1 MIINYTKL
9 NYKMKNMIDYVLK
22 DTLVEEGKA
31 LIEVMLFHKSMS
43 DDDDDDDDDDN
54 KMSRRTL
61 MEWSKKVLMN
71 IVISTK
77 DDLSV
82 SSVQFSPWG

>member
-1 MIINYTKL
+1 
-9 NYKMKNMIDYVLK
+9 MKNMIDYVLE
-22 DTLVEEGKA
+22 DTLDEEGKA

-54 KMSRRTL
+54 KMSRCTL
-61 MEWSKKVLMN
+61 REWLMKVLMN

>member
-1 MIINYTKL
+1 
-9 NYKMKNMIDYVLK
+9 MKNMIDYVLE
-22 DTLVEEGKA
+22 DTLDEEGKA

-43 DDDDDDDDDDN
+43 DDDDDDDDN
-54 KMSRRTL
+54 KMSRCTP
-61 MEWSKKVLMN
+61 MQWSKKVLMN

-82 SSVQFSPWG
+82 SSIQFSPWG

>member
-1 MIINYTKL
+1 
-9 NYKMKNMIDYVLK
+9 MKNMIDYVLK
-22 DTLVEEGKA
+22 DTLDEEGKA

-43 DDDDDDDDDDN
+43 DDDDDDDDDN
-54 KMSRRTL
+54 KMSRCTL
-61 MEWSKKVLMN
+61 RECLKKVLMN

>member
-9 NYKMKNMIDYVLK
+9 NYKMKNMIDYLLK
-22 DTLVEEGKA
+22 DTLDEEGKA
-31 LIEVMLFHKSMS
+31 LIEVMLFYKSMS
-43 DDDDDDDDDDN
+43 DDDDDDDDDN
-54 KMSRRTL
+54 KMSRCTL

-82 SSVQFSPWG
+82 SSVQFSPCG